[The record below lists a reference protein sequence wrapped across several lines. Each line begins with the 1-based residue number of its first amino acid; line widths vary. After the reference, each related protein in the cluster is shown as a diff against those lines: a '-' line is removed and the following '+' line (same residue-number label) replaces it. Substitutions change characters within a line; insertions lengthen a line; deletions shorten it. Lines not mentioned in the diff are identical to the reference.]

1 MLTTT
6 IHFHLADQQLSVF
19 SKMTKFCQ
27 GCTFSASPGIFCVIL
42 VFLLL
47 VSINYWILR
56 NDSIMLKTN
65 LKDRIEKNQKYREN
79 IKTLEDNQVE
89 MMKELHARD
98 NRTLELVKRK
108 GEIENK
114 VAGYVKENSKLKFDL
129 ENIKTEIAKN
139 NSKRNEDQNKLNDL
153 REAFENIIT
162 EEENYFS
169 SVQKDNEGSTVAKRL
184 SKLKDLM
191 RHNRNKMEGMLSGLS
206 DE

>member
-1 MLTTT
+1 
-6 IHFHLADQQLSVF
+6 
-19 SKMTKFCQ
+19 
-27 GCTFSASPGIFCVIL
+27 
-42 VFLLL
+42 
-47 VSINYWILR
+47 
-56 NDSIMLKTN
+56 MLKTN

-89 MMKELHARD
+89 MIKELHARD

-153 REAFENIIT
+153 REAFENIRT

-206 DE
+206 DA